1 MINYFFFSYINKK
14 KIFVI
19 IIMKDYLTI
28 EKGISEII
36 NKLNKLKKTAK
47 EVCIKFS
54 VTRKRGKITKNKNKN
69 MFKTKNTLKNMNTNS
84 SKGSQYNS
92 YKSLKSASASTPNL
106 NESNI
111 ESPVENEQ
119 VETESVVNEPVVNE
133 PVSVEPTPVKF

>member
-1 MINYFFFSYINKK
+1 
-14 KIFVI
+14 
-19 IIMKDYLTI
+19 
-28 EKGISEII
+28 
-36 NKLNKLKKTAK
+36 
-47 EVCIKFS
+47 
-54 VTRKRGKITKNKNKN
+54 
-69 MFKTKNTLKNMNTNS
+69 MFKKKNTLKNMNTNI

>member
-1 MINYFFFSYINKK
+1 MNFSEK
-14 KIFVI
+14 KIFAI

-69 MFKTKNTLKNMNTNS
+69 MFKTKNTIKNTISNS

-92 YKSLKSASASTPNL
+92 YKSLNSNSNTTPTPVL
-106 NESNI
+106 NEPNMESAVESQPVESI
-111 ESPVENEQ
+111 ESI
-119 VETESVVNEPVVNE
+119 
-133 PVSVEPTPVKF
+133 EPTPVKI

>member
-1 MINYFFFSYINKK
+1 
-14 KIFVI
+14 
-19 IIMKDYLTI
+19 MKDYLTI

-54 VTRKRGKITKNKNKN
+54 VTRKRGKITKNKN
-69 MFKTKNTLKNMNTNS
+69 MFKTKNTMKNTMNTMKTMNTNS

-111 ESPVENEQ
+111 ESPIENEP
-119 VETESVVNEPVVNE
+119 VEVEPVVNEPVVNE
-133 PVSVEPTPVKF
+133 SVSVEPTPVKF

>member
-1 MINYFFFSYINKK
+1 
-14 KIFVI
+14 
-19 IIMKDYLTI
+19 MKDYLTI

-69 MFKTKNTLKNMNTNS
+69 MFKTKNTIKNTISNS

-92 YKSLKSASASTPNL
+92 YKSLNSNSNTTPTPVL
-106 NESNI
+106 NEPNMESAVESQPVESI
-111 ESPVENEQ
+111 ESI
-119 VETESVVNEPVVNE
+119 
-133 PVSVEPTPVKF
+133 EPTPVKI

>member
-1 MINYFFFSYINKK
+1 
-14 KIFVI
+14 
-19 IIMKDYLTI
+19 MKDYLTI

-69 MFKTKNTLKNMNTNS
+69 MFRTKNTMKNINTNS

-92 YKSLKSASASTPNL
+92 YKSLKSASASNL
-106 NESNI
+106 NETNI
-111 ESPVENEQ
+111 ESPI
-119 VETESVVNEPVVNE
+119 ETEPIENEPV
-133 PVSVEPTPVKF
+133 PVSVDNESVSVESTPTPTPVKL